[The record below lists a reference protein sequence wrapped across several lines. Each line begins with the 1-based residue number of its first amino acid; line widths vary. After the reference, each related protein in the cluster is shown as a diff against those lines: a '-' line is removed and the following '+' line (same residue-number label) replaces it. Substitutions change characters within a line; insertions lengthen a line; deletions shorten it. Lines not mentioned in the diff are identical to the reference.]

1 MVEID
6 FVTVLM
12 KMVFPNALVDLEFYI
27 LANMKFPKFSYFCRK
42 KNSFWKSCALI
53 GSKRFFYSEIPKTY
67 LKPCQVSTVELFA
80 KVVAKIRYL
89 RLQKLL
95 DRILTVILEPNTVW
109 KNLFS

>member
-42 KNSFWKSCALI
+42 KNSF
-53 GSKRFFYSEIPKTY
+53 
-67 LKPCQVSTVELFA
+67 
-80 KVVAKIRYL
+80 
-89 RLQKLL
+89 
-95 DRILTVILEPNTVW
+95 
-109 KNLFS
+109 